1 MTCLDGR
8 VVGLVLLVEET
19 TPELFLPRLRFI
31 ASFIWID
38 RNYLV
43 VIFSTFL
50 LIKKISTL
58 ASTQKVTEKGKESTT
73 LMAFTEIPNVERLSI
88 YLLCGC
94 VCSVTLICWAS
105 HIRPARA

>member
-19 TPELFLPRLRFI
+19 TPELFLSRLRLI

-50 LIKKISTL
+50 LIKKVSTL
-58 ASTQKVTEKGKESTT
+58 ASTQKVTENGEKNQP
-73 LMAFTEIPNVERLSI
+73 L
-88 YLLCGC
+88 
-94 VCSVTLICWAS
+94 
-105 HIRPARA
+105 